1 MNRLAEI
8 ETFIAVVDAGSQLAA
23 SQQMNIAVSAI
34 NRRIH
39 DLEARLGVELT
50 YRTRQG
56 TTLTHFGQAYY
67 DRCLRVVADL
77 NEADALIAGERQQSS
92 GLIRIAV
99 PQALGAGT
107 IAPVMNQFAEA
118 NPDVHFEIDVSDRP
132 IDLVDEQYDLAI
144 RIDEI
149 ERPELDEE
157 VLFKVRYVLCAN
169 PAFWQTHGLP
179 KSPNDLVGLPA
190 LAYRTGKGT
199 KFWSFR
205 SSGGKLFK
213 VPLTTRYVSNS
224 GGYLIEA
231 AQAGLGMALEPEFVC
246 GDALEKGALVPA
258 LEDYQSY
265 TRFAK
270 IVRPSNRP
278 PSLRVQKFL
287 ETLRMEMSQEF
298 SDTPT

>member
-23 SQQMNIAVSAI
+23 AQQMNIAVSAI

-50 YRTRQG
+50 YRTQQG
-56 TTLTHFGQAYY
+56 TTLTQYGRTYY
-67 DRCLRVVADL
+67 DRCLRVIADL
-77 NEADALIAGERQQSS
+77 NEADALIAGELQQSS

-99 PQALGAGT
+99 PQALGAGK
-107 IAPVMNQFAEA
+107 IAPVMNKFAEA

-132 IDLVDEQYDLAI
+132 IDLVEEQYDMAI
-144 RIDEI
+144 RIDGVES
-149 ERPELDEE
+149 PQLDEE
-157 VLFKVRYVLCAN
+157 VLFKVNYILCAS
-169 PAFWQTHGLP
+169 PVFWQTHGLP
-179 KSPNDLVGLPA
+179 QSPNDLIGLPA
-190 LAYRTGKGT
+190 LAYQTGKGT
-199 KFWSFR
+199 KVWAFR
-205 SSGGKLFK
+205 RSGGKLFK
-213 VPLTTRYVSNS
+213 IPLTTRYVANN

-231 AQAGLGMALEPEFVC
+231 AKAGLGMALEPEFVC
-246 GDALEKGALVPA
+246 GKAVENGALVPA
-258 LEDYQSY
+258 LEDYNSY

-287 ETLRMEMSQEF
+287 EALRTQMSQK
-298 SDTPT
+298 P

>member
-23 SQQMNIAVSAI
+23 AQQMNIAVSAI

-39 DLEARLGVELT
+39 DLEARLGVDLT
-50 YRTRQG
+50 YRTQQG
-56 TTLTHFGQAYY
+56 TTLTHYGQTYY
-67 DRCLRVVADL
+67 DRCLRIVADL
-77 NEADALIAGERQQSS
+77 NEADAFIAGELQQSS

-99 PQALGAGT
+99 PQALGAVK

-118 NPDVHFEIDVSDRP
+118 NPEVHFEIDVSDRP
-132 IDLVDEQYDLAI
+132 IDLVEKQYDLAI
-144 RIDEI
+144 RIDGI
-149 ERPELDEE
+149 ERPQLDEE
-157 VLFKVRYVLCAN
+157 VLFKVRYILCATA
-169 PAFWQTHGLP
+169 AFWQVHGLP
-179 KSPNDLVGLPA
+179 KSPNDLIGLPA

-199 KFWSFR
+199 KVWSFR
-205 SSGGKLFK
+205 SRGGKLSK
-213 VPLTTRYVSNS
+213 VPITTRYVANN

-231 AQAGLGMALEPEFVC
+231 AKAGLGMALEPEFVC
-246 GDALEKGALVPA
+246 GEAVENGALVPA

-287 ETLRMEMSQEF
+287 QALRTEMSQK
-298 SDTPT
+298 P